1 MTSPIS
7 NLRTLIL
14 LLLVSAPL
22 CFGQEQDITTRIAE
36 LKRMEA
42 MEPENPSPKYQTVL
56 ACLNYAVMNP
66 HAEPTE
72 RLLAEA
78 EQTLGQLEQMK
89 NADPS
94 NNCALRGYLYMV
106 RIVQDPAT
114 NGQRYYLDVQ
124 QYFEKALKLNPDN
137 ALAQHLQ
144 QKFQEGMR
152 QAGR

>member
-66 HAEPTE
+66 HAEPAE

-137 ALAQHLQ
+137 ALAQQLQ

>member
-14 LLLVSAPL
+14 LLLVSSPL

-42 MEPENPSPKYQTVL
+42 MEPENPSPKYQLVL

-78 EQTLGQLEQMK
+78 EQSLGQLEQMK

-114 NGQRYYLDVQ
+114 NGQRYYMDVQ
-124 QYFEKALKLNPDN
+124 QYFEKALKHNPDN
-137 ALAQHLQ
+137 ALAKQLQ
-144 QKFQEGMR
+144 EKFQEGMR

>member
-1 MTSPIS
+1 MTSLIS

-14 LLLVSAPL
+14 LLLVSTPL

-42 MEPENPSPKYQTVL
+42 MEPENPSPKYQTVR

-78 EQTLGQLEQMK
+78 EQSLGQLEQMK

-137 ALAQHLQ
+137 ALAQQLQ

>member
-1 MTSPIS
+1 MTSLIS
-7 NLRTLIL
+7 NLRTLIF
-14 LLLVSAPL
+14 LLLVSTPL

-78 EQTLGQLEQMK
+78 EQSLGQLEQMK

-114 NGQRYYLDVQ
+114 NGQRYYMDVQ

-137 ALAQHLQ
+137 ALAKQLQ
-144 QKFQEGMR
+144 EKFQEGMR

>member
-1 MTSPIS
+1 MTSLIS

-137 ALAQHLQ
+137 ALAQQLQ

>member
-14 LLLVSAPL
+14 LLLASSPL

-42 MEPENPSPKYQTVL
+42 MEPENPSPKYQLVL

-78 EQTLGQLEQMK
+78 EQSLGQLEQMK

-124 QYFEKALKLNPDN
+124 QYFEKALKINPDN
-137 ALAQHLQ
+137 ALAKQLQ
-144 QKFQEGMR
+144 EKFQEGMR

>member
-1 MTSPIS
+1 MTSLIS

-78 EQTLGQLEQMK
+78 EQSLGQLEQMK

-114 NGQRYYLDVQ
+114 NGQRYYMDVQ

-137 ALAQHLQ
+137 ALAKQLQ
-144 QKFQEGMR
+144 EKFQEGMR

>member
-7 NLRTLIL
+7 NLRTMIL

-78 EQTLGQLEQMK
+78 EQTIGQLEQMK

-137 ALAQHLQ
+137 ALAQQLQ

>member
-1 MTSPIS
+1 MTSLIS

-66 HAEPTE
+66 HAEPAE

-137 ALAQHLQ
+137 ALAQQLQ

>member
-1 MTSPIS
+1 MTSLIS

-14 LLLVSAPL
+14 LLLVSTPL

-56 ACLNYAVMNP
+56 ACLNYAVLNP

-78 EQTLGQLEQMK
+78 EQSLGQLEQMK

-114 NGQRYYLDVQ
+114 NGQRYYMDVQ

-137 ALAQHLQ
+137 ALAKQLQ
-144 QKFQEGMR
+144 EKFQEGMR

>member
-1 MTSPIS
+1 MTSLIS

-14 LLLVSAPL
+14 LLLVSTPL

-78 EQTLGQLEQMK
+78 EQSLGQLEQMK

-114 NGQRYYLDVQ
+114 NGQRYYMDVQ

-137 ALAQHLQ
+137 ALAKQLQ
-144 QKFQEGMR
+144 EKFQEGMR
-152 QAGR
+152 QVGR

>member
-78 EQTLGQLEQMK
+78 EQSLGQLEQMK
-89 NADPS
+89 NADTS

-137 ALAQHLQ
+137 ALAQQLQ